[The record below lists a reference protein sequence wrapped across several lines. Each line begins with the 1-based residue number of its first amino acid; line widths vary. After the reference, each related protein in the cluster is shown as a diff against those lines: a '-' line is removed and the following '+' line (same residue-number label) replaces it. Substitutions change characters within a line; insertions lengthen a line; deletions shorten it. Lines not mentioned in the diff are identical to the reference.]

1 MNLVIRIETDLLNS
15 SDAWNTRLL
24 NKFCRR
30 HIKIKD
36 SYKLML
42 YTVFKEM
49 NIKNIFRQLI
59 YKICAKYSSLQWI
72 ICRYR
77 PPNGE
82 ITRRCTRA
90 ALLELPSRPVVSKN
104 SVTLPITLTLLQA
117 TFFFSPDLKEFSN
130 FVERIFPTTKNWRR
144 PWKIGSLPKPP
155 IFLNAGISALGGR
168 YRQMIHYNDYY
179 FA

>member
-1 MNLVIRIETDLLNS
+1 
-15 SDAWNTRLL
+15 
-24 NKFCRR
+24 
-30 HIKIKD
+30 
-36 SYKLML
+36 ML
-42 YTVFKEM
+42 YRPTVFKEM
-49 NIKNIFRQLI
+49 NIKNIFRQLN

-90 ALLELPSRPVVSKN
+90 ALLELPSRPVASKN

-117 TFFFSPDLKEFSN
+117 TFFFSPDLKEFFQLRRKNFSN
-130 FVERIFPTTKNWRR
+130 DEELKETVEDWFASKT
-144 PWKIGSLPKPP
+144 SD
-155 IFLNAGISALGGR
+155 FFNAGISALGGR